1 MVTVGTVDCKIFVA
15 MIMVGTVD
23 CKIVV
28 AMMMVGTVDWDTDD
42 DDSINTLKP
51 ESMYTLLPAWKEY
64 KSIINN
70 VPDQQQQ
77 PYLHSSG

>member
-1 MVTVGTVDCKIFVA
+1 MVT
-15 MIMVGTVD
+15 VGTVD

-42 DDSINTLKP
+42 DDNINTLKP

-77 PYLHSSG
+77 LIPAQQWIVLTQLAPLSVDW

>member
-1 MVTVGTVDCKIFVA
+1 MVT
-15 MIMVGTVD
+15 VGTVD

-51 ESMYTLLPAWKEY
+51 ESMYTLLLAWKEY

-77 PYLHSSG
+77 PIPAQQWIVLTQLAPLSVDW